1 MAESAGPAKLTQQQ
15 IDALREQ
22 LRPLSDG
29 AALPPQAAPFLAF
42 YGLNFSAT
50 FPQATL
56 SLGLVSSGEHDI
68 ATYRWLQPGAKD
80 TLLLVHGYLDHV
92 GLFTHLV
99 RFGLTRGYNVLA
111 FDLPGHGLSSGQ
123 RAGIDKFSHYSAAIE
138 DVLDASGLALQRLR
152 VIAQSTGGAALVDL
166 ASRGPWP
173 FEQTVL
179 LAPLIRPADWWQVRL
194 MHSLA
199 YRFIDDVP
207 RKFAKNST
215 DLNFLKFIQR
225 DPLQSRRIQVSWVGA
240 LKRWLSGLQ
249 FRDLGV
255 GPALIIQGREDTTVD
270 WRYNMRRIETLFPG
284 SAIEYLPEAGHH
296 LANESERWR
305 NLYLARIS
313 MYFDS
318 SAALA
323 PDVRT

>member
-1 MAESAGPAKLTQQQ
+1 VAEGDGPVELTQRQ

-22 LRPLSDG
+22 LGRFG
-29 AALPPQAAPFLAF
+29 ADAGLPEQAGPFLTF
-42 YGLNFSAT
+42 YGLDFSEP
-50 FPQATL
+50 FPEAQL
-56 SLGLVSSGEHDI
+56 SMGWVPSGEYKIVTYCWRQPD
-68 ATYRWLQPGAKD
+68 ATD

-92 GLFTHLV
+92 GLFAHLI
-99 RFGLTRGYNVLA
+99 RFGLMRGYNVLA

-123 RAGIDKFSHYSAAIE
+123 RAGIDEFSHYSAAIE

-166 ASRGPWP
+166 ASRGRWP

-179 LAPLIRPADWWQVRL
+179 LAPLVRPVDWWQVRL
-194 MHSLA
+194 MHTLA
-199 YRFIDDVP
+199 HRFIDDVP

-215 DLNFLKFIQR
+215 DLDFLQFVQR

-249 FRDLGV
+249 FTDLGV
-255 GPALIIQGREDTTVD
+255 GPALVIQGREDSTVD

-284 SAIEYLPEAGHH
+284 STIEYLPEAGHH

-305 NLYLARIS
+305 NLYLASINA
-313 MYFDS
+313 YFDN
-318 SAALA
+318 SAAA
-323 PDVRT
+323 ERDERT